1 MKGELVKKASN
12 LLNTCTFKFRQYSPE
27 ILMGLGI
34 VGTVTSAVLACKQ
47 TLKVSGVI
55 DDAKENINK
64 VKEATELENI
74 DYTEEDA
81 TKDLTIIYAQTG
93 VKLIKLYA
101 PSVILGAL
109 SITSIISGHKILKT
123 RNLALAAA
131 YTTLE
136 KGFKKYRSNV
146 VEKFGEEVDKQLRY
160 NTKVAE
166 IETVDEKG
174 KKKKEKVEEIDTD
187 CVSKYSPYARFFD
200 ELSRDYRKDAEYNL
214 MFLRRQQDYANEKLK
229 ARVIYD
235 RKTGKVKKPGY
246 LFLNEVYDD
255 LDIPR
260 SKAGQIVGW
269 VYNPDN
275 NPDGDNYVDFGIYNN
290 NSHRFVNGVEKGIL
304 LDFNVDGPI
313 DYILDNDNI

>member
-1 MKGELVKKASN
+1 MKYELVKKASN
-12 LLNTCTFKFRQYSPE
+12 LLNTCAFKFRQYSPE

-64 VKEATELENI
+64 VKEATELENV

-109 SITSIISGHKILKT
+109 SITSIISGQKILKT

-160 NTKVAE
+160 NTKVVE
-166 IETVDEKG
+166 IETVNEKG
-174 KKKKEKVEEIDTD
+174 KKKKE
-187 CVSKYSPYARFFD
+187 
-200 ELSRDYRKDAEYNL
+200 
-214 MFLRRQQDYANEKLK
+214 
-229 ARVIYD
+229 
-235 RKTGKVKKPGY
+235 
-246 LFLNEVYDD
+246 
-255 LDIPR
+255 
-260 SKAGQIVGW
+260 
-269 VYNPDN
+269 
-275 NPDGDNYVDFGIYNN
+275 
-290 NSHRFVNGVEKGIL
+290 
-304 LDFNVDGPI
+304 
-313 DYILDNDNI
+313 

>member
-1 MKGELVKKASN
+1 MKNEIIKKASN
-12 LLNTCTFKFRQYSPE
+12 IFNTCSFKFKQYSPE

-34 VGTVTSAVLACKQ
+34 VGTVTSAVIACRQ
-47 TLKVSGVI
+47 TLKVSSVI
-55 DDAKENINK
+55 DDAKENIDK
-64 VKEATELENI
+64 VHKATELENV
-74 DYTEEDA
+74 DYTNEDA
-81 TKDLTIIYAQTG
+81 TKDLTIIYTQTG
-93 VKLIKLYA
+93 IKLVKLYA
-101 PSVILGAL
+101 PSIILGTL
-109 SITSIISGHKILKT
+109 SIASIISGHKILKT
-123 RNLALAAA
+123 RNIALAAA

-146 VEKFGEEVDKQLRY
+146 VERFGEAVDKELRY

-166 IETVDEKG
+166 IETVNEKG
-174 KKKKEKVEEIDTD
+174 KKKKEKVEEIDADYVT
-187 CVSKYSPYARFFD
+187 KYSPYARFFD

-214 MFLRRQQDYANEKLK
+214 MFLRRQQDYMNEKLK

-235 RKTGKVKKPGY
+235 KKTGKVKKPGY
-246 LFLNEVYDD
+246 VFLNEVYDE

-275 NPDGDNYVDFGIYNN
+275 NPIGDNYIDFGIYNSKN
-290 NSHRFVNGVEKGIL
+290 HRFVNGVEKGIL

-313 DYILDNDNI
+313 DYILDNDC